1 MQQVSHGPLSYSVDP
16 LCAMHPMLQGRV
28 ATANNTARARNPAGA
43 ESTTLH
49 YFYDPSLFYAVAPP
63 CLLVIAWFQGTC
75 GGLSVLNLN
84 RPAPYLE

>member
-49 YFYDPSLFYAVAPP
+49 YFYDPSLFYPVAPP
-63 CLLVIAWFQGTC
+63 PVS
-75 GGLSVLNLN
+75 LSLPSSRV
-84 RPAPYLE
+84 PLEVYQY

>member
-43 ESTTLH
+43 ESSTTLH

-63 CLLVIAWFQGTC
+63 CLLVIA
-75 GGLSVLNLN
+75 
-84 RPAPYLE
+84 

>member
-1 MQQVSHGPLSYSVDP
+1 
-16 LCAMHPMLQGRV
+16 MHPMLLGRV
-28 ATANNTARARNPAGA
+28 AAANNTARARNPAGA
-43 ESTTLH
+43 ESSTTLH

-75 GGLSVLNLN
+75 GGLSLLNLN